1 MDRKALVIGIGNV
14 IRQDDGVGAFCA
26 ALIKENLNEE
36 KKKLVDVI
44 TVHQLDVLH
53 CEQFAGYELLIFI
66 DADARDGEA
75 PFVVEEAASQPD
87 SRHFTSHIGSIPDL
101 LALTGT
107 LYGKTPRAY
116 TVAVRG
122 KVFEVG
128 DRLSSEVCRNARK
141 AITEVIRLIDDALPF
156 C

>member
-1 MDRKALVIGIGNV
+1 MDRKVLVVGIGNV

-26 ALIKENLNEE
+26 ALIEENLQEE

-53 CEQFAGYELLIFI
+53 CEQFARYELLIFI
-66 DADARDGEA
+66 DADARVGEA

-101 LALTGT
+101 LVLTGT

-122 KVFEVG
+122 RIFEAG
-128 DRLSSEVCRNARK
+128 DRLSPEACRNARK
-141 AITEVIRLIDDALPF
+141 AITEVIRLIDEVLPF